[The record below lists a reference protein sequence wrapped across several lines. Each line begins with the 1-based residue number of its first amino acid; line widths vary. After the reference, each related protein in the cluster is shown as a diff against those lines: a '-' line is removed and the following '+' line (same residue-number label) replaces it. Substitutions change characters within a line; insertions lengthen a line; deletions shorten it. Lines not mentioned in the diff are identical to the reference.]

1 MTWQRVC
8 LAIVFALSSVA
19 WSHGAAARTDDI
31 DPANPKIDR
40 SESVPTNTTGPKVV
54 VDVNLTTQSMHVLF
68 PDGTD
73 ETWLISSG
81 RPGYDTPDGRYKPQ
95 WVDPDHV
102 SKQYQDAPMPYAVF
116 FDLKGHAFH
125 GSDQKVF
132 GRAMSHGCVRLQT
145 SNAKRLFDAVRVSS
159 AEITITGRAPA
170 GGGKTWA
177 RRRAPA
183 NYATDPGA
191 PPGYEYRRAATGYPQ
206 YPERPASPP
215 QQQFFWGTWGR

>member
-1 MTWQRVC
+1 MTLQRVC
-8 LAIVFALSSVA
+8 LAIIFALGCA
-19 WSHGAAARTDDI
+19 TWSQGAVARTDDI
-31 DPANPKIDR
+31 DTDTPKVDH
-40 SESVPTNTTGPKVV
+40 SENVPTNTTGPKVI
-54 VDVNLTTQSMHVLF
+54 VDVDLSTQRMHVVF

-132 GRAMSHGCVRLQT
+132 GRAQSHGCVRLPT
-145 SNAKRLFDAVRVSS
+145 ANAKRLFDAVRVSS
-159 AEITITGRAPA
+159 AEISITGRAPH
-170 GGGKTWA
+170 GGGA
-177 RRRAPA
+177 VSERRRAPA
-183 NYATDPGA
+183 RYVTDPAA
-191 PPGYEYRRAATGYPQ
+191 PPGYQYGRAATGYPQ
-206 YPERPASPP
+206 YPERPAYPPP
-215 QQQFFWGTWGR
+215 QPFWGTWGR